1 MKQHP
6 IENLPAYAL
15 GCLEPAEA
23 EMVGLHLA
31 GCPACCEELNAWE
44 QTADLL
50 IHAVPVAEPPAALDA
65 RLMASIRP
73 VRSYPWFERLLQS
86 WPRLVPA
93 AGVAALLLVLISG
106 LINLALLRQVDQ
118 GNVPDL
124 AGVQLAR
131 FAGTEV
137 MPAASGVL
145 MVAEDAK
152 EGVLLVSAMQP
163 LEAHQQYQ
171 LWLIRNGQRT
181 SGGVFSVSAEGEAR
195 LLVASEIPLTH
206 YDAFGVT
213 IEPYGGSVGPTGP
226 KVLGGTI

>member
-1 MKQHP
+1 MEQHP
-6 IENLPAYAL
+6 LENLPAYAL

-31 GCPACCEELNAWE
+31 GCSACCEELDAWE
-44 QTADLL
+44 RTVDQL
-50 IHAVPVAEPPAALDA
+50 IHATPVVEPPAALDT

-73 VRSYPWFERLLQS
+73 ARTYPWFERLLQS

-93 AGVAALLLVLISG
+93 ASVAALLLVIVSG
-106 LINLALLRQVDQ
+106 LINLALLRQVDD
-118 GNVPDL
+118 GKLSGL
-124 AGVQLAR
+124 ADVQLAR

-145 MVAEDAK
+145 MVADDAK
-152 EGVLLVSAMQP
+152 EGVLLVSAMLP

-171 LWLIRNGQRT
+171 LWLIRNGERT
-181 SGGVFSVSAEGEAR
+181 SGGVFSVNVEGEAR
-195 LLVASEIPLTH
+195 LLVASEIPLAH

-213 IEPYGGSVGPTGP
+213 IEPYGGSAGPTGP